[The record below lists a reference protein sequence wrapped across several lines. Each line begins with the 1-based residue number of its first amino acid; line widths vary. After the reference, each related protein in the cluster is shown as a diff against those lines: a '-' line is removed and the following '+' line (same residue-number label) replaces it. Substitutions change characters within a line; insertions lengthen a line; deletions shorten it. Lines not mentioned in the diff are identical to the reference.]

1 MNRLCLGAVAMFTLL
16 LGASGCHTFKYFD
29 IAVSFDPAMDSADIR
44 TISRCRILVSGAD
57 SDNFIMDKCPN
68 HVAADPHGG
77 YAFEYSSFADSGTL
91 NFEFQ
96 GFVGLRDTAAC
107 QIADG
112 KVPVTVS
119 GLMTI
124 PSALLVTKNAQY
136 DPTCG
141 NVSPLTDG
149 GN

>member
-1 MNRLCLGAVAMFTLL
+1 MSRRGLGAVATFALL

-29 IAVSFDPAMDSADIR
+29 ITVSFDQTIDSADIR

-68 HVAADPHGG
+68 HAATDPHGG
-77 YAFEYSSFADSGTL
+77 YVFEYASFADSGTL
-91 NFEFQ
+91 NFEFE

-107 QIADG
+107 QLADG
-112 KVPVTVS
+112 KAAVAVT

-124 PSALLVTKNAQY
+124 PAPLMVAKNPQY

-141 NVSPLTDG
+141 NVSPVNDG
-149 GN
+149 GP